1 MIYLVAENL
10 DAGNEFNEAEGVVCN
25 ENAIFSEDDLPAEK
39 KMSWLKN
46 KILEYAQNNGIIKSH
61 YTPALNDDV
70 QVSSKGLKNDI
81 NHHGTPIRMNIIS
94 VIPDMLKNSV
104 LVQTENNGA
113 NKTHILV
120 SKVRYGNE
128 RFAVGLVINEN
139 NGKFFYDHEMTEI
152 ESLAD
157 SVREETR
164 VEPTKASVNKVI
176 QKVFLSSGFDVNS
189 EKNLRFSVAP
199 QVDTPEFKNWFGDS
213 KVVDENGKPL
223 VNSDTACFAF
233 QIY

>member
-120 SKVRYGNE
+120 SKVRISCLMRKSITKMIIIDWN
-128 RFAVGLVINEN
+128 FLLGL
-139 NGKFFYDHEMTEI
+139 
-152 ESLAD
+152 
-157 SVREETR
+157 
-164 VEPTKASVNKVI
+164 
-176 QKVFLSSGFDVNS
+176 
-189 EKNLRFSVAP
+189 
-199 QVDTPEFKNWFGDS
+199 
-213 KVVDENGKPL
+213 
-223 VNSDTACFAF
+223 
-233 QIY
+233 